1 MTGKTLI
8 ARQLAQLLNARE
20 PKLISG
26 PELLS
31 MWVGRSEENIRY
43 VVEDPFFLCCG
54 CASSL
59 TIPTNNSKVFAEAEE
74 EFKEKGER
82 AGLHVIIFDEVDAL
96 MRKRGSRHDSSG
108 VVDSCVNQLLSKI
121 DGLTANDNMQVGVYG
136 VGRIANA
143 RPDLTYI
150 PPPPPHTA
158 W

>member
-31 MWVGRSEENIRY
+31 MWVGRSEENIR
-43 VVEDPFFLCCG
+43 
-54 CASSL
+54 
-59 TIPTNNSKVFAEAEE
+59 KVFAEAEE

-121 DGLTANDNMQVGVYG
+121 DGLTANDNMCVGCVYVWSG
-136 VGRIANA
+136 ADRK
-143 RPDLTYI
+143 RKT
-150 PPPPPHTA
+150 
-158 W
+158 